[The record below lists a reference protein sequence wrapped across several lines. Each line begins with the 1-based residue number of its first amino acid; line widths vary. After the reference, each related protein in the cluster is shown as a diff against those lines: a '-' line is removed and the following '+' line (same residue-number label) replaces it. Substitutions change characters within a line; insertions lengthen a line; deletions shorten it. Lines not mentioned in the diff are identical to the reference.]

1 MEQTYLSFVNFS
13 KLLSTRWH
21 YTRIVSLS
29 FFFFFEKRNNLAAR
43 IVYFRPKIINGHVSS
58 LAKNFYPTKV
68 TTTTTTTIDRSPFE
82 KKKKK
87 EREMRLVEVKEKT
100 WRVLLLLFVRRRRR
114 RRLLIILLPIIYT
127 FAEQSY
133 IILHFG
139 VCSRL
144 FLYISYWHKLTN
156 T

>member
-58 LAKNFYPTKV
+58 LAKKFLSDESNNDDDDD
-68 TTTTTTTIDRSPFE
+68 DRSITVR

-87 EREMRLVEVKEKT
+87 ERKRDAVGRSEGENLEG
-100 WRVLLLLFVRRRRR
+100 
-114 RRLLIILLPIIYT
+114 IIIAFRSPSSSPIINHSFT
-127 FAEQSY
+127 HHLHVCGT
-133 IILHFG
+133 IIHNIALWCVFSFIFIH
-139 VCSRL
+139 
-144 FLYISYWHKLTN
+144 
-156 T
+156 

>member
-68 TTTTTTTIDRSPFE
+68 TTTTTTTIDHRS
-82 KKKKK
+82 KKKRKRDALFK
-87 EREMRLVEVKEKT
+87 REGENLEG
-100 WRVLLLLFVRRRRR
+100 
-114 RRLLIILLPIIYT
+114 IIIAFRSSPSSSPIINHSFT
-127 FAEQSY
+127 HHLHVCGT
-133 IILHFG
+133 IIHNIALWCVFSFIFIH
-139 VCSRL
+139 
-144 FLYISYWHKLTN
+144 
-156 T
+156 

>member
-68 TTTTTTTIDRSPFE
+68 TTTTTTTIDHRS
-82 KKKKK
+82 KKKRKRDALFK
-87 EREMRLVEVKEKT
+87 REGENLEG
-100 WRVLLLLFVRRRRR
+100 
-114 RRLLIILLPIIYT
+114 IIIAFRSSPSSSPIINHSFT
-127 FAEQSY
+127 HHLHVCGT
-133 IILHFG
+133 IIHNIALWCVF
-139 VCSRL
+139 L
-144 FLYISYWHKLTN
+144 FIFIH
-156 T
+156 

>member
-82 KKKKK
+82 KKK
-87 EREMRLVEVKEKT
+87 ERKRDAVGRKGRRKPGGYYYCFS
-100 WRVLLLLFVRRRRR
+100 FVAVVVAD
-114 RRLLIILLPIIYT
+114 Y
-127 FAEQSY
+127 
-133 IILHFG
+133 
-139 VCSRL
+139 
-144 FLYISYWHKLTN
+144 
-156 T
+156 

>member
-82 KKKKK
+82 KKKK
-87 EREMRLVEVKEKT
+87 EREMRLVEREGEN
-100 WRVLLLLFVRRRRR
+100 LEG
-114 RRLLIILLPIIYT
+114 IIIAFRSSPSSSPIINHSFT
-127 FAEQSY
+127 HHLHVCGT
-133 IILHFG
+133 IIHNIALWCVFSFIFIH
-139 VCSRL
+139 
-144 FLYISYWHKLTN
+144 
-156 T
+156 